1 MEKILEKLDSYNIL
15 NNLLPGIVLNFLL
28 ERIIGVKIVEG
39 NIIEDL
45 FVFYIM
51 GMVVS
56 RFGSLVIE
64 PICKKI
70 KWVKYAD
77 YGEFV
82 KASRKDEKVNVLSE
96 VNNSYR
102 TVFSVCIV
110 VLIAKVYLILISKIR
125 AFSTITDILI
135 LVIITI
141 LFAVAYKK
149 QTKYVASRVKKV
161 NEKEEM

>member
-45 FVFYIM
+45 FVFYFM

-125 AFSTITDILI
+125 AFSKITDILI

>member
-45 FVFYIM
+45 FVFYFM

-110 VLIAKVYLILISKIR
+110 VLIAKVYLILISKI
-125 AFSTITDILI
+125 STTSLPTSIS
-135 LVIITI
+135 
-141 LFAVAYKK
+141 K
-149 QTKYVASRVKKV
+149 
-161 NEKEEM
+161 NH

>member
-45 FVFYIM
+45 FVFYFM

-64 PICKKI
+64 PICKKN
-70 KWVKYAD
+70 KM
-77 YGEFV
+77 G
-82 KASRKDEKVNVLSE
+82 
-96 VNNSYR
+96 
-102 TVFSVCIV
+102 
-110 VLIAKVYLILISKIR
+110 
-125 AFSTITDILI
+125 
-135 LVIITI
+135 
-141 LFAVAYKK
+141 
-149 QTKYVASRVKKV
+149 
-161 NEKEEM
+161 

>member
-45 FVFYIM
+45 FVFYFM

-110 VLIAKVYLILISKIR
+110 VLIAKVYLILISK
-125 AFSTITDILI
+125 
-135 LVIITI
+135 
-141 LFAVAYKK
+141 
-149 QTKYVASRVKKV
+149 
-161 NEKEEM
+161 

>member
-45 FVFYIM
+45 FVFYFM

-82 KASRKDEKVNVLSE
+82 KASRKDEKVNVLS
-96 VNNSYR
+96 
-102 TVFSVCIV
+102 VCIV

-149 QTKYVASRVKKV
+149 T
-161 NEKEEM
+161 N

>member
-45 FVFYIM
+45 FVFYFM

-125 AFSTITDILI
+125 AFFDNNRYLDTCDNYNSFCGRIQKT
-135 LVIITI
+135 
-141 LFAVAYKK
+141 
-149 QTKYVASRVKKV
+149 
-161 NEKEEM
+161 N